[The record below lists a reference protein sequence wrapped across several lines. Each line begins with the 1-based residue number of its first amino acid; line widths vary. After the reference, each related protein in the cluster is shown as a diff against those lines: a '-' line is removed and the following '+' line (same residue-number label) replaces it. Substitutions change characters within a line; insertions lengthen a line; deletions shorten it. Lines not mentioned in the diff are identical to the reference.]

1 MSFKIEFLDS
11 SAQSF
16 WGRTFN
22 QALSIFKPNQEET
35 NSNSQEATSISS
47 SLTTSNI
54 NNSTN
59 GIALNAYLTYVSLPL
74 TTIMQ
79 GSDFIQFKTIK

>member
-22 QALSIFKPNQEET
+22 QALSIFKPNQEEA

-54 NNSTN
+54 NSTN

-79 GSDFIQFKTIK
+79 GSVFSLDYSI